1 MDQIY
6 VYFVKLP
13 LRVSEMV
20 TPCLE
25 GYTVYIDERLDE
37 AHRLEAYQHALEH
50 IKRHDFEKDDVQQ
63 IESEA
68 HENAL

>member
-13 LRVSEMV
+13 FRVNEMV

-37 AHRLEAYQHALEH
+37 AHRLEAYRHALEH
-50 IKRHDFEKDDVQQ
+50 INHHDFERADVQQ
-63 IESEA
+63 IEADA

>member
-1 MDQIY
+1 MDVY
-6 VYFVKLP
+6 VYCVKLP
-13 LRVSEMV
+13 FGIREMV

-37 AHRLEAYQHALEH
+37 AHRLEAYRHALEH
-50 IKRHDFEKDDVQQ
+50 IRRHDFEKNDVQQ